1 MPDFDAL
8 SIPGMARAIREGE
21 TTSRQL
27 VEFYLCRI
35 AQNNGLINAVV
46 QQSDTARLLEQADEA
61 DRQVA
66 AQVALGPL
74 HGVPIT
80 IKDVCHVEGFKM
92 SCGMPEWHGQAS
104 PFDATVVRRLREA
117 GALILGI
124 TNVPE
129 LCMSFETENFLYGR
143 TRNPFDLSRTP
154 GGSSGGEAAAIAA
167 GCSPGGL
174 GSDAGGSLRIPAHF
188 NGICGFKLTQGRVPL
203 TGQYPL
209 ERTGLI
215 HMTSAYGVMGRHVD
229 DIETLG
235 YLIAGADGHDPDTVD
250 VPFEDHLD
258 IRQARVALFHELPG
272 VTVRASVLAALQRV
286 AALLEPMVR
295 SLSRACPEGMDLACD
310 SLWNIFLS
318 GGDGGRAWDKFL
330 PTLGRDEFS
339 TCLQGLVQA
348 SRTTELS
355 VDQFKGNLAYINTFR
370 RGLSRF
376 FREHDLLICPVFPDV
391 AFKPGES
398 LDDRSRYAYVFPFS
412 LSGSPVVVLPVAFD
426 PELGLPIGI
435 QIIGPHWK
443 EPRLLALAKALES
456 QLSGWRRAIPREV
469 AGEQPGQRRV
479 EASSQAFLL
488 CQSAPAFRPGLPS
501 SWPRTAPR

>member
-1 MPDFDAL
+1 MDFDSL
-8 SIPGMARAIREGE
+8 SIPGMAEAIASGK

-27 VEFYLCRI
+27 VEFYLGRI
-35 AQNNGLINAVV
+35 AENNERINAIV
-46 QQSDTARLLEQADEA
+46 QQADVAQLLEQADEA
-61 DRQVA
+61 DRRVA
-66 AQVALGPL
+66 AKVALGPL

-92 SCGMPEWHGQAS
+92 SCGMPEWHGPTS
-104 PFDATVVRRLREA
+104 VSDATVVQRLRQA

-188 NGICGFKLTQGRVPL
+188 NGICGLKLTQGRVPL

-209 ERTGLI
+209 ERAGLI
-215 HMTSAYGVMGRHVD
+215 HMTSAYGVMGRYVD
-229 DIETLG
+229 DIKTLG
-235 YLIAGADGHDPDTVD
+235 YLIAGPDGHDPDTVD
-250 VPFEDHLD
+250 VPFGDDLA
-258 IRQARVALFHELPG
+258 IGQIRVAMFHELPG
-272 VTVRASVLAALQRV
+272 VALRSSVLDAMQKV
-286 AALLEPMVR
+286 AGLLESVVR
-295 SLSRACPEGMDLACD
+295 SVSQACPEGMGLACD

-330 PTLGRDEFS
+330 PGLGRDQLS
-339 TCLQGLVQA
+339 PCLEGLVQA
-348 SRTTELS
+348 SRATELS
-355 VDQFKGNLAYINTFR
+355 VDQFKGDLAYINTFR

-376 FREHDLLICPVFPDV
+376 FREHDVLVCPVFPDV

-398 LDDRSRYAYVFPFS
+398 LDGRARYSYVFPFS
-412 LSGSPVVVLPVAFD
+412 LSGSPAVVLPVGFD
-426 PELGLPIGI
+426 LDLGLPIGI
-435 QIIGPHWK
+435 QMVGPHWK
-443 EPRLLALAKALES
+443 EERLLALAKVLES
-456 QLSGWRRAIPREV
+456 RLAGWRRAIP
-469 AGEQPGQRRV
+469 GEGPADHEKRARMHRV
-479 EASSQAFLL
+479 
-488 CQSAPAFRPGLPS
+488 
-501 SWPRTAPR
+501 

>member
-1 MPDFDAL
+1 MIFMPDFDAL
-8 SIPGMARAIREGE
+8 SIPEMARAIREGE

-46 QQSDTARLLEQADEA
+46 QQSDTAQLLEQADEA
-61 DRQVA
+61 DRQVVA
-66 AQVALGPL
+66 KGALGPL

-143 TRNPFDLSRTP
+143 THNPFDLSRTP

-295 SLSRACPEGMDLACD
+295 SMSRACPEGMDLACD

-443 EPRLLALAKALES
+443 EQRLLALAKALES
-456 QLSGWRRAIPREV
+456 QLSGWQRAIPCEV

-479 EASSQAFLL
+479 EASSQ
-488 CQSAPAFRPGLPS
+488 
-501 SWPRTAPR
+501 